1 MIDLRNHGASENVS
15 DYMYLGQKEYL
26 DVLGAY
32 DWLLEEK
39 SYPSSSIGILGISTG
54 ALTTALAFG
63 ESEIQAMW
71 LDSAI
76 IDFPLLVENELER
89 LGYPKMLASPA
100 IAMGERIIGI
110 NPNEVPPMTG
120 RIQGWRK
127 ADVSCAWRR

>member
-76 IDFPLLVENELER
+76 IDFPLLVEN
-89 LGYPKMLASPA
+89 
-100 IAMGERIIGI
+100 
-110 NPNEVPPMTG
+110 
-120 RIQGWRK
+120 
-127 ADVSCAWRR
+127 